1 MDELRNTWF
10 LGLKIARGTLFA
22 RLENLY
28 NRLAI
33 FWPWADKVLISLTFM
48 ISAFRMYGYGT
59 LTLNFN
65 LVLTFIFLV
74 LVFRSPLLKSP
85 PPPLS
90 GFIGMLL
97 SYQAL
102 AFLQFPSEDY
112 SISSQYVTIFLV
124 VAILFYVVNLAWS
137 LYTIGRSFAI
147 FPSARLLV
155 TSGPYTIVRHPIYSI
170 YLHFAMCITLVT
182 PTLRNF
188 VVTSILATGLFLR
201 TQCEED
207 FLERGQAYDT
217 FRTKVKNRFFSP
229 AYSAP
234 LALLAAAVLASTL

>member
-1 MDELRNTWF
+1 MDELRNTW

-22 RLENLY
+22 RLENLH
-28 NRLAI
+28 NRLTI
-33 FWPWADKVLISLTFM
+33 FWPWADKVLVSLTFM
-48 ISAFRMYGYGT
+48 ICAFRMYRYGAHALNVNLA
-59 LTLNFN
+59 LTL
-65 LVLTFIFLV
+65 IFLV
-74 LVFRSPLLKSP
+74 LVFRSPLLKPP

-90 GFIGMLL
+90 GFIGMVL
-97 SYQAL
+97 SYLAL
-102 AFLQFPSEDY
+102 PFLQFPSEGY
-112 SISSQYVTIFLV
+112 SISSQYVKSFLV
-124 VAILFYVVNLAWS
+124 VAILFYAVNLAWS

-188 VVTSILATGLFLR
+188 VVTSSLATGLFLR
-201 TQCEED
+201 AQCEED
-207 FLERGQAYDT
+207 FLERGQAYGT
-217 FRTKVKNRFFSP
+217 FRNKVKNRFFSP

-234 LALLAAAVLASTL
+234 LALLAAAVLAALL